1 MDIDL
6 GGGAVV
12 HSNAAGRTRTAS
24 QKTEYKE
31 AQEYVGGEVAADD
44 LRCSDVEV
52 GRVVA
57 WKYLPVA
64 TRS

>member
-6 GGGAVV
+6 GGKAVI
-12 HSNAAGRTRTAS
+12 HSNAAGQEPQARR
-24 QKTEYKE
+24 QEYKE

-52 GRVVA
+52 SRVV
-57 WKYLPVA
+57 
-64 TRS
+64 T